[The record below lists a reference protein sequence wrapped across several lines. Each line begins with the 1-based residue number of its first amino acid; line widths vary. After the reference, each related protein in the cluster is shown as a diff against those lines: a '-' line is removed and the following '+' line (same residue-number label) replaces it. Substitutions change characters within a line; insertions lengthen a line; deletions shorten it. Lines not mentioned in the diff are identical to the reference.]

1 MRTPRTLVIWPRILI
16 ALVVF
21 LFVTIGSAVNFPSW
35 WTSQGILNLDNA
47 NVPVPPDDFA
57 ALNQGQLK
65 NFALGAFKEC
75 EAKLPGGAGLELTQ
89 LFDSFTEIVGGQRVP
104 KTSTQTEDFAV
115 ATVGQLKAMAQPFYD
130 RFSQVGLGGLFP
142 WPAFGTAR
150 NFAVAN
156 LGQAKAIFS
165 FDLSLPTAVPAP
177 NPVDAIGVS
186 TTSIQIAWTAVP
198 GATSYR
204 IERKLPFGTG
214 AETQWVFL
222 ATVDHTVLEYLDT
235 GLVQNRV
242 YAYRVATIRNANQ
255 SQPSRE
261 ARSMVQPSPG
271 DPDPDSDT
279 DGIPDR
285 WEVIH
290 GLNPANPLDAA
301 FFAAGGLT
309 YLQKYQLGLD
319 PDADSTANDGVSDGW
334 KVDNGVDPHS
344 VVSTARDGLPDSWKQ
359 QYGLDPTRNVGG
371 EDPDE
376 DDFDNVDEF
385 ELGMPPNDYYNGG
398 EPYPVLR
405 ARWIFPNAFRCG
417 FRAPGVRPDDKP
429 RFLKRQLVLEGTY
442 FDDDAN
448 PTTGPAFARSAQ
460 MEITFALDNTWTSTR
475 TLDGGL
481 WRTRD
486 DPLIPNALLVPT
498 DIFSPVPFGGGVI
511 DYPGGRTESY
521 TFRDTLSMP
530 NTESLVQMS
539 ARAHAAAEA
548 EGFGPKWFV
557 FRQPSIAFR
566 FHTFDDPTR
575 SDSYGEAV
583 VQYKYRWEMS
593 PSPRPPATVGWQV
606 YFQPMGQTT
615 KEVIES
621 HDWDGSGEESPTF
634 KIDPSTF
641 NSGSYGAYSVSRIL
655 LSVDADRDGL
665 VDDEKVG
672 GKTKVTLKKGA
683 LFMANTDADKVDG
696 EKQDGATSE
705 RTGRFTLHPDR
716 APIDNSADE
725 SDIAHI
731 MVSGFVNDV
740 RTDPSKKVKLRIGQ
754 IADLQGIR
762 LFKAIAANEAPIWGP
777 GVHDTEEF
785 LDITQLIEPNK
796 PLILGIEGLYF
807 AGVIVE
813 NTVAEFDGEIDIE
826 LGIEAGGVF
835 QVQDKVRMHV
845 VPWLMIG
852 NNEPRDQTY
861 ATTVASNAMKK
872 VNVRTDTTISYTPS
886 DSNATFLTSTS
897 MSATA
902 HPQEDNHFTQ
912 DDVEIGYA
920 HLPGAFKTYATL
932 RLSVPEPNTPNDF
945 PNWPKAT
952 STLFGSDLGL
962 FSIGDEALSGSQD
975 LGGNLELLPPSDDA
989 PLGRIICGNNVSP
1002 KLLRFL
1008 NAQKLDGQFLQ
1019 KPIQISVDWL
1029 GVGHVDEVFGFTG
1042 RKIGNTDEVVVA
1054 SPRKAYDIL
1063 RTLSPTT
1070 LLFSDDGNPLAAEI
1084 QAYNPGQPNQIQLKA
1099 GPSFSGN
1106 WIGKYVRIYEGAGRG
1121 LVGRISSLT
1130 SAGLLTVDRVWAT
1143 GYTVKGVSTG
1153 FGGQKF
1159 EHSLVGGSV
1168 LFGADWTVVRSTPL
1182 PAANDKVVLFS
1193 DTLFYWLKR
1202 IPLTPDGDPDPDLDA
1217 PPAAITVREIL
1228 QDSDLEECNIGSG
1241 DSIQNIIT
1249 NEVEGEL
1256 TAEASVTFREVPVLF
1271 CEYPSGHPF
1280 VGKAHAFT
1288 TNLANCQPLSA
1299 DIAFPKP
1306 WGPRVGGEDKF
1317 EVAIQTV
1324 ANKVFV
1330 DTWLWYHL
1338 FDGEVHCA
1346 TATKRQFPSADWW
1359 TLFP

>member
-683 LFMANTDADKVDG
+683 LFMANTDADKADG

-716 APIDNSADE
+716 APIDNGADE

-807 AGVIVE
+807 AGVIME
-813 NTVAEFDGEIDIE
+813 NNVTEFDGEIDIE

-852 NNEPRDQTY
+852 NNEPKVETY
-861 ATTVASNAMKK
+861 GSIFPAGVLKK
-872 VNVRTDTTISYTPS
+872 VNQQGTPNTYTGS
-886 DSNATFLTSTS
+886 DSNANFFTLIGG
-897 MSATA
+897 ATT
-902 HPQEDNHFTQ
+902 HPTEDNVYTQ
-912 DDVEIGYA
+912 DDLEIGYA
-920 HLPGAFKTYATL
+920 HLPGTASKTYATL
-932 RLSVPEPNTPNDF
+932 RMSLPENGF

-952 STLFGSDLGL
+952 PTLFGSDLGL
-962 FSIGDEALSGSQD
+962 FTTGDGGTPGGGN
-975 LGGNLELLPPSDDA
+975 LGGNLELLPPSTDA
-989 PLGRIICGNNVSP
+989 PLGKILYGNNMSAE
-1002 KLLRFL
+1002 LIRFL
-1008 NAQKLDGQFLQ
+1008 NAQQLDGKPLQ
-1019 KPIQISVDWL
+1019 KPITISVDWL
-1029 GVGHVDEVFGFTG
+1029 SLGHVDEVFCFTG
-1042 RKIGNTDEVVVA
+1042 QKIGDTHEVLVA
-1054 SPRKAYDIL
+1054 SPRKAYEIL
-1063 RTLSPTT
+1063 RTVPPTT
-1070 LLFSDDGNPLAAEI
+1070 LLFSSDGNPLAAEI
-1084 QAYNPGQPNQIQLKA
+1084 QAFNPAQPAQIQLKT
-1099 GPSFSGN
+1099 GPDFSGN
-1106 WIGKYVRIYEGAGRG
+1106 WAGKYVRIYEGDGRG

-1130 SAGLLTVDRVWAT
+1130 TAGLLTVDRVWTT
-1143 GYTVKGVSTG
+1143 GYTVMGESIN
-1153 FGGQKF
+1153 FYGQRF
-1159 EHSLVGGSV
+1159 EQNLSNRAPSLFANNWAVDPSSV
-1168 LFGADWTVVRSTPL
+1168 LPL
-1182 PAANDKVVLFS
+1182 PGANAKVVLFA
-1193 DTLFYWLKR
+1193 DPLLYWLR
-1202 IPLTPDGDPDPDLDA
+1202 VPVSALSANEDA
-1217 PPAAITVREIL
+1217 PPAAITVHEIL
-1228 QDSDLEECNIGSG
+1228 GDSALEAYNVGADAE
-1241 DSIQNIIT
+1241 SIQNIIS
-1249 NEVEGEL
+1249 NKVQPEL
-1256 TAEASVTFREVPVLF
+1256 AAEANVTFKEVPVLF
-1271 CEYPSGHPF
+1271 CKQSN
-1280 VGKAHAFT
+1280 KATAFT
-1288 TNLANCQPLSA
+1288 PNLANCQPLGGG
-1299 DIAFPKP
+1299 IAFPMP
-1306 WGPRVGGEDKF
+1306 WGPRVGNQDKF
-1317 EVAIQTV
+1317 EEAVQTV
-1324 ANKVFV
+1324 ANKSFV
-1330 DTWLWYHL
+1330 DDWIWYHL
-1338 FDGEVHCA
+1338 GCGEIHCA
-1346 TATKRQFPSADWW
+1346 TAVKRQFPAGLWW
-1359 TLFP
+1359 TQFP